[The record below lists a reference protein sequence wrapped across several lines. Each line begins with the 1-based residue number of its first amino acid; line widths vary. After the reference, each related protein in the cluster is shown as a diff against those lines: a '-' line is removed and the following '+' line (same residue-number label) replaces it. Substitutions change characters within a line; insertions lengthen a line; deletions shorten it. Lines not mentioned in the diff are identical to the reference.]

1 MATPLKIRL
10 NCWVLDEDSTRIFPV
25 EIDRNENVGGLK
37 EVIKEKKKAFDHIDA
52 DSLDVWKVSIPIDE
66 DANLAEQVKKLRLNE
81 KKPLWVL
88 KGLNKIFGDP
98 DQDSLHVV
106 VKAPPISER

>member
-10 NCWVLDEDSTRIFPV
+10 NCWVLGEDSTCIFPV

-37 EVIKEKKKAFDHIDA
+37 EVIKEKKKPAFDFITT

-66 DANLAEQVKKLRLNE
+66 DVNLVEQVKKLRLHE

-88 KGLNKIFGDP
+88 RGLKIFDDP
-98 DQDSLHVV
+98 D
-106 VKAPPISER
+106 